1 MTKTGINP
9 GVHEMCIKI
18 HSLSKLL
25 PSEINK
31 INDMGIYFIY
41 IYTYLLF
48 SQFCT
53 KKSLLILL
61 KKSTLLFINHSLL
74 NANPASLVL
83 EFDDNGF
90 EISFFFFEAESESS
104 SLFLFLLSVFSVFSD
119 FNCLAFCNHSYYRC
133 KKAMN

>member
-1 MTKTGINP
+1 MTWA
-9 GVHEMCIKI
+9 
-18 HSLSKLL
+18 
-25 PSEINK
+25 
-31 INDMGIYFIY
+31 Y
-41 IYTYLLF
+41 ISFTLTHISF
-48 SQFCT
+48 SASFEQ
-53 KKSLLILL
+53 KSLLILL

-119 FNCLAFCNHSYYRC
+119 FNCLAFCNHSY
-133 KKAMN
+133 